1 MIIDI
6 NGQQVE
12 VEPVDIEVDHM
23 PELLIPL
30 DKDRKQEALELLGA
44 LAQFDKGDKN

>member
-12 VEPVDIEVDHM
+12 VESVDIEVEPIPIKLK
-23 PELLIPL
+23 PEEVSKEDAIQLL
-30 DKDRKQEALELLGA
+30 QALEEY
-44 LAQFDKGDKN
+44 DK

>member
-12 VEPVDIEVDHM
+12 VESVDIEVESITLE
-23 PELLIPL
+23 PTIEV
-30 DKDRKQEALELLGA
+30 RKEDAKQLHNVRCL
-44 LAQFDKGDKN
+44 FV

>member
-12 VEPVDIEVDHM
+12 VESVDIEVDHM
-23 PELLIPL
+23 EEVLIPL
-30 DKDRKQEALELLGA
+30 GKERKQDALKLLEALDEY
-44 LAQFDKGDKN
+44 DK